1 MLTSASALSENNIY
15 AHNMKQP
22 LKYYSIGQVAEML
35 NENTSLVRYWSN
47 KFPRQ
52 FKLPRSPKGNRRYTE
67 EDIAVLKRIQ
77 YLVNIEGLTLP
88 GVEKLLNE
96 ESPKKKKVEKDVQVL
111 ESLRDIREQL
121 SEVKKM
127 L

>member
-1 MLTSASALSENNIY
+1 
-15 AHNMKQP
+15 MKQP

-35 NENTSLVRYWSN
+35 NENTSLIRYWSN

-52 FKLPRSPKGNRRYTE
+52 FKLPRSPKGNRRYTD
-67 EDIAVLKRIQ
+67 EDIEMLKRIQ
-77 YLVNIEGLTLP
+77 HLVNVEGLTLP

-111 ESLRDIREQL
+111 ESLREIRGQL
-121 SEVKKM
+121 LEVKKI

>member
-1 MLTSASALSENNIY
+1 
-15 AHNMKQP
+15 MKQP

-47 KFPRQ
+47 KFPRH

-67 EDIAVLKRIQ
+67 DDIAVLKRIQ
-77 YLVNIEGLTLP
+77 HLVDIEGLTLA
-88 GVEKLLNE
+88 GVEKMLSE

-121 SEVKKM
+121 AEVKKM

>member
-1 MLTSASALSENNIY
+1 
-15 AHNMKQP
+15 MKQP

-35 NENTSLVRYWSN
+35 NENTSLIRYWSN
-47 KFPRQ
+47 KFTRQ
-52 FKLPRSPKGNRRYTE
+52 FKLPRSPKGNRRYTD
-67 EDIAVLKRIQ
+67 EDIEMLKRIQ
-77 YLVNIEGLTLP
+77 HLVNVEGLTLP

-111 ESLRDIREQL
+111 ESLREIRGQL
-121 SEVKKM
+121 AEVKKI